1 MLWVGAHQSTP
12 TPCFFLW
19 HPHPSPYHA
28 TSLGIALGLPGNGFQ
43 EPGPLEPE
51 GAASILRHGAREK
64 AGRDFPQLDLN
75 LLMKEVMGSGGK
87 MTTSYRALCSN

>member
-1 MLWVGAHQSTP
+1 
-12 TPCFFLW
+12 
-19 HPHPSPYHA
+19 
-28 TSLGIALGLPGNGFQ
+28 
-43 EPGPLEPE
+43 LEPE